1 MTDKFAYEGLTF
13 DDVLLIPQKSDVT
26 PDQVNLET
34 NLTKKIKLKIPMMSA
49 AMDTVTES
57 ALAIAIAREGGI
69 GIIHKNMT
77 IEQQATEVDK
87 VKRSE
92 NGVIIDPFSLSP
104 SNTLQ
109 DADNLMGKY
118 KISGVPVTE
127 DGKLVGIITNRDLRF
142 ETDFSKPIYMSMTKE
157 NLVTAPEGTTLDE
170 AQEILRKHK
179 IENKDE
185 LQLLQVYMEE
195 RLNNVGKLEKNRN
208 SKATAFGLGVGV
220 FGFLLLIFGLMCC
233 FQCFLLLN
241 LTISIICSCVGLI
254 LVIIFTIFLPKIS
267 KKEKSDFIT
276 NKQKI
281 ETEINEICKKALS
294 LIGGDKNENA

>member
-1 MTDKFAYEGLTF
+1 MEKQIDNYKDFDKLSLYVKKYKAEEIIEHYKNFNWKLVSESENKKYEDIVDLTF
-13 DDVLLIPQKSDVT
+13 I
-26 PDQVNLET
+26 
-34 NLTKKIKLKIPMMSA
+34 
-49 AMDTVTES
+49 
-57 ALAIAIAREGGI
+57 
-69 GIIHKNMT
+69 
-77 IEQQATEVDK
+77 
-87 VKRSE
+87 
-92 NGVIIDPFSLSP
+92 
-104 SNTLQ
+104 
-109 DADNLMGKY
+109 
-118 KISGVPVTE
+118 
-127 DGKLVGIITNRDLRF
+127 
-142 ETDFSKPIYMSMTKE
+142 
-157 NLVTAPEGTTLDE
+157 
-170 AQEILRKHK
+170 RKHK

-220 FGFLLLIFGLMCC
+220 FGLLLLIFGLMCC

-241 LTISIICSCVGLI
+241 LTMSIICSCIGLI
-254 LVIIFTIFLPKIS
+254 LVIIFAIFLPKIS